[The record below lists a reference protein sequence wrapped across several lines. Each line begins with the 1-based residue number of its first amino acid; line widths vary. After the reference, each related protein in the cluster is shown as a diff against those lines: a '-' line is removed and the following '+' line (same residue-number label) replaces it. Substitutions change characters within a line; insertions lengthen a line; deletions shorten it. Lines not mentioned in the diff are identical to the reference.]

1 MRLNY
6 FVGTVVLASIFFI
19 SGCTHFEQISDYEN
33 SSSQSVTENPFQNYD
48 QDEQNIIEN
57 ADTSD
62 NKLGVYK
69 PSIKVMVDDDD
80 WYEKSINVRVNS
92 VNVDETVV
100 SGIDYKDINDIYDG
114 LNTDMTLKDDFV
126 FVQINLSLLCDETM
140 DEVNLSMFKIEFV
153 VDSEPYIAE
162 KSYQSEK
169 LYNDDPHRESII
181 NLTANQE
188 KSINVGFV
196 APKQILESDD
206 IQFIAA
212 FQGIAVEM
220 GENPYEG
227 AATFNLTSE
236 IVKK

>member
-69 PSIKVMVDDDD
+69 PSIKVMVDNDD

-114 LNTDMTLKDDFV
+114 LNTDMTLEDDFV
-126 FVQINLSLLCDETM
+126 FVQINLSLLCDE
-140 DEVNLSMFKIEFV
+140 
-153 VDSEPYIAE
+153 SETYIAE